1 MSDKKPDWLKKKVKL
16 NNKKINEVTNLITSL
31 HLNTVC
37 QSARC
42 PNIYEC
48 FSNKT
53 ATFMILGDVCTRNCG
68 FCGIKKGRPE
78 APDEDEPLRVA
89 RAVNEMGLKYVVI
102 TSVTR
107 DDLPD
112 GGSNQFIKTV
122 RGIQKKNPDVKIECL
137 IPDFKG
143 NLDSLKNLL
152 SQNLIVLNH
161 NIETTRENFKKVKKN
176 SNYENSLNILK
187 HTKTLRPDIFTK
199 SGFMLGLG
207 EGEEEIIGLL
217 SDLKEVACDI
227 ITIGQYLRPSE
238 HNLPVKKYYS
248 PEEFKKIEEIAE
260 GYGFK
265 EVICGPFVRSSYN
278 AAAAV
283 RKILKCDSS

>member
-1 MSDKKPDWLKKKVKL
+1 LSDKKPDWLKKKVKL
-16 NNKKINEVTNLITSL
+16 NNQEFNEVTSLITDL

-37 QSARC
+37 QSAGC

-78 APDEDEPLRVA
+78 APDRGEPLRIA
-89 RAVNEMGLKYVVI
+89 RAVSEMGLKYVVI

-107 DDLPD
+107 DDLAD

-122 RGIQKKNPDVKIECL
+122 REIQKKNPDVKIECL

-161 NIETTRENFKKVKKN
+161 NIETSRENFKKVKKN
-176 SNYENSLNILK
+176 SNYEDSLNILK
-187 HTKTLRPDIFTK
+187 YTKTLRPDIFTK

-207 EGEEEIIGLL
+207 EGEKEIIELL
-217 SDLKEVACDI
+217 SDLKKIDCDI
-227 ITIGQYLRPSE
+227 ITIGQYLKPSE
-238 HNLPVKKYYS
+238 NNLPVKKYYS
-248 PEEFKKIEEIAE
+248 PEEFKKIEEFAK

-278 AAAAV
+278 ADVVV
-283 RKILKCDSS
+283 RKILKCDSL